1 MAPKGSAPPPVESS
15 EAEETDSSSEE
26 ESEEEIAHS
35 PPKKPSDREESESDD
50 EEKEDEEESEEEI
63 AHSPPK
69 KPSDREESESDDE
82 EKEDEEETDDEE
94 EEEGKNDNEAEQQ
107 EQPAPKQDEE
117 ETDDEEEEEGRMTT
131 RQSNRSLLQCRM
143 RKCRMRRRLTMR
155 KKKMRRM
162 TTMQRNR
169 RDLLQCRMRRRLT
182 MRRKKRGGMTTEEEE
197 GETDDEAEHQEN
209 PAPKKDEVE
218 ARSGK
223 PQSSKD
229 KKPAAR
235 IQQSW
240 SNDDEVRILEAV
252 AEHRRKHGKMPQSK
266 ELEAALADKL
276 DRSDYGGK
284 ELMTKLHALKALYK
298 RAVQRGKLPSKDL
311 GARIFDLS
319 EEIWGSSGIPANAT
333 LLRDVNELCEE
344 YPYFAEDVKEA
355 KSNNPGL
362 FKRGFIEEEKARV
375 LDVKI
380 KKQRLSQVKLELR
393 ILDATKDVTEVLMN
407 LM

>member
-1 MAPKGSAPPPVESS
+1 MAPKRPAPPPPPAESS
-15 EAEETDSSSEE
+15 GSEETGSGSEE
-26 ESEEEIAHS
+26 ESEEEIAPS
-35 PPKKPSDREESESDD
+35 PPKNTAPQSDREESESED
-50 EEKEDEEESEEEI
+50 EEKEDEEG
-63 AHSPPK
+63 
-69 KPSDREESESDDE
+69 
-82 EKEDEEETDDEE
+82 TDHE
-94 EEEGKNDNEAEQQ
+94 
-107 EQPAPKQDEE
+107 
-117 ETDDEEEEEGRMTT
+117 
-131 RQSNRSLLQCRM
+131 
-143 RKCRMRRRLTMR
+143 
-155 KKKMRRM
+155 
-162 TTMQRNR
+162 
-169 RDLLQCRMRRRLT
+169 
-182 MRRKKRGGMTTEEEE
+182 EEEE

-209 PAPKKDEVE
+209 PAPKKDEAE

-252 AEHRRKHGKMPQSK
+252 AEHRRKHGKMPQST

-298 RAVQRGKLPSKDL
+298 RAVQRGNLPIKDR

-319 EEIWGSSGIPANAT
+319 KEIWGSCGIPANAT

-344 YPYFAEDVKEA
+344 YPYFAEEVKAAE
-355 KSNNPGL
+355 SSNPGL
-362 FKRGFIEEEKARV
+362 FKRGFIEEDKARV
-375 LDVKI
+375 LNDKI
-380 KKQRLSQVKLELR
+380 KKQRLRQVKLELR
-393 ILDATKDVTEVLMN
+393 ILDATKEVTKVLMN